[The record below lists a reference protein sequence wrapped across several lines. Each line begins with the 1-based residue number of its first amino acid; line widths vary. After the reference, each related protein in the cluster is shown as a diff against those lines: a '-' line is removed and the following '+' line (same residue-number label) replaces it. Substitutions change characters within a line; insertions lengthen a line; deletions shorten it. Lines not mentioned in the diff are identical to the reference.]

1 VIDERLDLELIA
13 GIAAARPDWQVVM
26 LGPVVKLRDEDLPRA
41 ANIHWLGSRDYAELP
56 AYLAGWDVALMPFA
70 LNEATRFISPTKA
83 PEYLAGGK
91 PVVST
96 PVADVVSRY
105 AGIHAVEIVE
115 GVDRFVAACE
125 TALSWKE
132 LPDLPQIE
140 ELLTAASWDGIHAAM
155 AALLHRARRVAAPS
169 LRVVPSK
176 AADYL
181 VVGGG
186 FAGSIMAERLA
197 NNGAKVLVVDRR
209 SHIAG
214 NAFDEH
220 DSAGVL
226 IHRYGP
232 HIFHTNSDEVLAY
245 LSRFTQWRP
254 YEHRV
259 LAEVEGQLLPMPINR
274 TTLSKLFNQDL
285 PTDEAAENFLK
296 SLAEPVEQIRT
307 AKDFVIS
314 AVGTKLYQLFFEGY
328 TRKQWGLDPSSSTAR

>member
-1 VIDERLDLELIA
+1 
-13 GIAAARPDWQVVM
+13 
-26 LGPVVKLRDEDLPRA
+26 VVKIRDEDLPRA
-41 ANIHWLGSRDYAELP
+41 ANIHWLGGRDYAELP
-56 AYLAGWDVALMPFA
+56 AYLAHWNVALMPFA

-105 AGIHAVEIVE
+105 AAST
-115 GVDRFVAACE
+115 RSRSSRAWTAFVAACE

-132 LPDLPQIE
+132 LPDQPQVD

-155 AALLHRARRVAAPS
+155 AALLHRARASPRRPCAS
-169 LRVVPSK
+169 CPSK
-176 AADYL
+176 APDYL

-220 DSAGVL
+220 DQRGRADPPLRPAHLPHQQRRGAG
-226 IHRYGP
+226 
-232 HIFHTNSDEVLAY
+232 
-245 LSRFTQWRP
+245 LSQPLHPVAPLRAPRARP
-254 YEHRV
+254 RSR
-259 LAEVEGQLLPMPINR
+259 GSCCPCR
-274 TTLSKLFNQDL
+274 
-285 PTDEAAENFLK
+285 
-296 SLAEPVEQIRT
+296 
-307 AKDFVIS
+307 
-314 AVGTKLYQLFFEGY
+314 
-328 TRKQWGLDPSSSTAR
+328 STAPPCPSCSTRTSDRRGGGELPQEPR